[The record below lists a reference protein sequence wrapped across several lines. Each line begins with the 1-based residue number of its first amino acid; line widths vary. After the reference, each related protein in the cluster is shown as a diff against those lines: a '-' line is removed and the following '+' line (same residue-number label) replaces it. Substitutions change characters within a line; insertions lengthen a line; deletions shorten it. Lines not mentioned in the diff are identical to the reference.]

1 MHNKQTHIFA
11 VDVIRDIAIVGV
23 VIIHTVNAV
32 YTRADF
38 FGGYTW
44 WVSIILDSISRIS
57 IPLFIMLSG
66 YLLLRKDE
74 TLEQSLKRIRSR
86 ILIPFLFWVPF
97 YFWYGGGLPSITFIK
112 IGILQ
117 NIFAS
122 NVFHLYF
129 LVILIGL
136 YFVAPMIR
144 AYLRSVSFV
153 SQDYFM
159 KVLLIGGV
167 IQVALEFIFQSCASE
182 NFFTRWIPYTG
193 FFVAGYVLGNKTN
206 MLKRHWLF
214 GIIFLAF
221 GITLILNYLH
231 YFFARYKYDFLDA
244 SGCLSYYS
252 DHYMSLNVVVMSLS
266 IFVFLFHSSY
276 EWIKR
281 SSVATTVIV
290 TIARASFG
298 IYLVHPFIN
307 RFLEM
312 QFRLAVDISP
322 LPIAVIITLKFFLV
336 FVLSYL
342 LTLFCSQIPMVRRI
356 FGVSN

>member
-1 MHNKQTHIFA
+1 MDKKPTYIFA
-11 VDVIRDIAIVGV
+11 VDVIRVIAIIGV

-38 FGGYTW
+38 FGGITW

-74 TLEQSLKRIRSR
+74 TLEQSLKRIWSR
-86 ILIPFLFWVPF
+86 ILIPFFFWVPF

-144 AYLRSVSFV
+144 AYLRSVAV
-153 SQDYFM
+153 SSHDYLM
-159 KVLLIGGV
+159 KVLVIGGV
-167 IQVALEFIFQSCASE
+167 IQIALEFIFQSCAAE

-206 MLKRHWLF
+206 TFKKYWLF
-214 GIIFLAF
+214 VIFSVGFA
-221 GITLILNYLH
+221 ITLGLNYLH
-231 YFFARYKYDFLDA
+231 YFFVRQKYNFLDA
-244 SGCLSYYS
+244 PGCLSYYS
-252 DHYMSLNVVVMSLS
+252 DHYVSLNVVVMSLC
-266 IFVFLFHSSY
+266 VFTLLFHASY
-276 EWIKR
+276 EWMQNNK
-281 SSVATTVIV
+281 IV
-290 TIARASFG
+290 TKIVVSIARASFG

-312 QFRLAVDISP
+312 QFRFAVDISP
-322 LPIAVIITLKFFLV
+322 LPIAVIITLKLFLV
-336 FVLSYL
+336 FIFSYL
-342 LTLFCSQIPMVRRI
+342 LTVFCSQIPMVRRI
-356 FGVSN
+356 FGVSK